1 LRRRGHS
8 LAQLRQ
14 ASADGRLAHGFLEEL
29 FSDPPGT
36 YNLAEAAHET
46 GLEPALIE
54 RMWLSAGFSRDEL
67 SALTTSDVM
76 ALKRMAAVL
85 ERGFPLVAF
94 LQLTRIYGQALSH
107 IADAEARLFH
117 MYVHQPLMDEE
128 VPVREMAE
136 EMSELAGELLPLTSP
151 LMDHMHQRFLKH
163 WVEQDVVGHMETEER
178 GELGRLMVA
187 IAFADLAGYTS
198 FTEEAGDE
206 QALSYLEHFIAAVSD
221 TLPEDARVVK
231 TVGDEVMVVGS
242 DTGALTDWAVGFQ
255 SLFRDR
261 PAARIGI
268 HRGATLY
275 RDGDYFGS
283 DVNLAARVVSR
294 AKGGEVLVTDA
305 VADAVSGN
313 GHLSL
318 EVLGDVDLK
327 GFASKT
333 TLCRAYRRE

>member
-1 LRRRGHS
+1 
-8 LAQLRQ
+8 
-14 ASADGRLAHGFLEEL
+14 
-29 FSDPPGT
+29 
-36 YNLAEAAHET
+36 
-46 GLEPALIE
+46 
-54 RMWLSAGFSRDEL
+54 
-67 SALTTSDVM
+67 
-76 ALKRMAAVL
+76 
-85 ERGFPLVAF
+85 
-94 LQLTRIYGQALSH
+94 
-107 IADAEARLFH
+107 
-117 MYVHQPLMDEE
+117 
-128 VPVREMAE
+128 
-136 EMSELAGELLPLTSP
+136 
-151 LMDHMHQRFLKH
+151 
-163 WVEQDVVGHMETEER
+163 
-178 GELGRLMVA
+178 
-187 IAFADLAGYTS
+187 
-198 FTEEAGDE
+198 
-206 QALSYLEHFIAAVSD
+206 
-221 TLPEDARVVK
+221 
-231 TVGDEVMVVGS
+231 MVVGS